1 MTNLFMSVL
10 DMTLKGSFV
19 ILTVCII
26 RWWLKLFDYPRRF
39 SYLLWGIV
47 LLRLLLPVSIAS
59 PLSRLPDRFTDS
71 IAAQWADDYVGDTR
85 FIHDELLVVRGG
97 EALVQLHTALGDFHG
112 FFLQAEEARDEDH
125 HYHHHACK
133 CS

>member
-71 IAAQWADDYVGDTR
+71 IMWGILA
-85 FIHDELLVVRGG
+85 
-97 EALVQLHTALGDFHG
+97 
-112 FFLQAEEARDEDH
+112 
-125 HYHHHACK
+125 
-133 CS
+133 